1 MSEATDELLSQIR
14 DILASRE
21 QQYAKFIED
30 AAKRNGEVVNFWI
43 ARTRRW
49 AVVQWCGIF
58 IAVYAA
64 VYTAMIHAR

>member
-30 AAKRNGEVVNFWI
+30 AAKRNGEVVNLWT

-49 AVVQWCGIF
+49 AIIQWCGTF

-64 VYTAMIHAR
+64 VYMAMIHAH